1 MKVTT
6 EQMENC
12 QVNLTVEVEPDE
24 LDESLNSAYRRLV
37 SRVSIPGF
45 RKGKATRA
53 ILEQHVGKGTLLEE
67 ALDKLIPRLYLEAVE
82 QEKIEPIDE
91 PRMEIEK
98 MDPVVFKAVVPLKPE
113 VELGDYHSMRLDS
126 TPAEIGEK
134 EVAEALERI
143 REGQAVWNP
152 VDRPVAF
159 GDLITADF
167 EAIIED
173 KPLLN
178 HKDMVYEI
186 DEDSKWPLPGVAQN
200 LVGIEKGEV
209 RAFDVEI
216 PPDYGLEGFAGK
228 KCSFKVTPTEI
239 KEKELPEVND
249 EFAQV
254 VDCDSLVGMREK
266 VADDL
271 KAMAKERERRELR
284 QKALDAAV
292 ELSKINY
299 PPVVEDREIGSLIR
313 EEAQR
318 VGFSNA
324 DDYFERT
331 GKKREEYVEQVRPI
345 ARERISHTLVLDKIA
360 DEEKI
365 EVDAAELEKQIE
377 EVVSRTEDKEK
388 ARQFVALPQ
397 VKDGIEQ
404 SLRAQKTLDMLVE
417 IATGGIKEEG
427 EPEQK
432 KDEGEIAK
440 EEVKEE

>member
-1 MKVTT
+1 M
-6 EQMENC
+6 
-12 QVNLTVEVEPDE
+12 
-24 LDESLNSAYRRLV
+24 
-37 SRVSIPGF
+37 
-45 RKGKATRA
+45 
-53 ILEQHVGKGTLLEE
+53 GKGALLEE
-67 ALDKLIPRLYLEAVE
+67 ALDRLIPRLYLEAIE

-91 PRMEIEK
+91 PRMEVEQT
-98 MDPVVFKAVVPLKPE
+98 DPVIFKAVVPLKPE
-113 VELGDYHSMRLDS
+113 VNLGDYHSMRLDS

-159 GDLITADF
+159 GDLVTADF
-167 EAIIED
+167 EAVIED

-178 HKDMVYEI
+178 HKDMVYEVN
-186 DEDSKWPLPGVAQN
+186 EDSKWPFPGVAQN
-200 LVGIEKGEV
+200 LVGAEKGEM

-254 VDCDSLVGMREK
+254 MDCDNLAALKEK
-266 VADDL
+266 VTADL
-271 KAMAKERERRELR
+271 KAMAKERARQDLR
-284 QKALDAAV
+284 QKALDTAV

-318 VGFSNA
+318 VGFNNA
-324 DDYFERT
+324 DEYFERT
-331 GKKREEYVEQVRPI
+331 GKKREEYVELVRPI
-345 ARERISHTLVLDKIA
+345 AMKRISHTLVLDKIA

-365 EVDAAELEKQIE
+365 EVDAGEVEKRVE
-377 EVVSRTEDKEK
+377 EIVDRAEDKEK
-388 ARQFVALPQ
+388 ARQFAALPQ
-397 VKDGIEQ
+397 VKGGVEQ
-404 SLRAQKTLDMLVE
+404 SLRTQKTLDMLVE
-417 IATGGIKEEG
+417 IATGGVKEE
-427 EPEQK
+427 EEQEEK

-440 EEVKEE
+440 EEVNKE